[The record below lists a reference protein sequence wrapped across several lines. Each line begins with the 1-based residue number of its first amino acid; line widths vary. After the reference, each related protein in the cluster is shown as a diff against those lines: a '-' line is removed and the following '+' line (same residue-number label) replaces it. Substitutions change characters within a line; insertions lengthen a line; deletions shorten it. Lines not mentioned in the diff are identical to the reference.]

1 MTPPELRG
9 ERVLL
14 RPVRA
19 SDARDRQAHGWDA
32 EVERGYGRSITARPM
47 ADDEAAAWLAEVT
60 ASQADGFRWVVD
72 VDGAAVGETALL
84 RVDLDKE
91 LNATYVV
98 GMFGSAVLGKGI
110 GRDVTRTV
118 LTHGFTTLGLHRID
132 LRVLEFNTRAIAS
145 YRACG
150 FVEEGRERE
159 SCRLDGRWY
168 DDIMMSIL
176 DREFAALRSGD
187 APPA

>member
-1 MTPPELRG
+1 MTPPVLRG

-14 RPVRA
+14 RPARA
-19 SDARDRQAHGWDA
+19 SDARDRRAHGWDA
-32 EVERGYGRSITARPM
+32 EVERGYGRSITSRPM
-47 ADDEAAAWLAEVT
+47 TDEEAATWLAEVT
-60 ASQADGFRWVVD
+60 DAQADGFRWIVD
-72 VDGAAVGETALL
+72 VDGTAVGETALL
-84 RVDLDKE
+84 RVDLEKE

-98 GMFGSAVLGKGI
+98 GMFGSAVLGQGI

-118 LTHGFTTLGLHRID
+118 LAHGFTTLGLHRID
-132 LRVLEFNTRAIAS
+132 LRVLEFNARAIAS

-168 DDIMMSIL
+168 DDVMMSIL
-176 DREFAALRSGD
+176 DHEFAAAVADGARRT
-187 APPA
+187 